1 MKVKSDS
8 VRTRAINMLKAAHK
22 PDLGFIMLALNGKK
36 VGFEKVVKMIDEFVT
51 LLKTEQADDDNKK
64 EYCDIQADSLDDKK
78 KGLER
83 TVSDAE
89 KSIEDAKESIKTLE
103 SEVKA
108 LEAGI
113 KALDKS
119 TAEATEQ
126 RKEENSD
133 FTELM

>member
-1 MKVKSDS
+1 M
-8 VRTRAINMLKAAHK
+8 
-22 PDLGFIMLALNGKK
+22 G
-36 VGFEKVVKMIDEFVT
+36 

-64 EYCDIQADSLDDKK
+64 EYCEIQADSLDDKK

-89 KSIEDAKESIKTLE
+89 KAIEDAKESISTLA

-108 LEAGI
+108 LEDGI

-133 FTELM
+133 FTGLIAQDTAAKEILGMAKNRLHKFYNPKLYAAPKEAAGLAQIRAHGQQTA